1 MALLNEKTA
10 MVHAGR
16 PRSPRLDGALLD
28 AAEEVFLERGYHAAS
43 LSEIARRAGVGTPA
57 IYRRWRTKADVA
69 IDIVRRAAEP
79 APIPDTGSIR
89 DDLVTFLRQRLK
101 MFGGDL
107 FHYVL
112 IPVAT
117 EPGQAESVRAS
128 FLDYRQPLEQRI
140 ADAVASGELRS
151 GVEPSRLI
159 DVLMGSILTPLLFS
173 ASLPS
178 RAEAESI
185 VDLVLEGFAAASA
198 KRRVRRS
205 RTRGSIH
212 DSW

>member
-1 MALLNEKTA
+1 MLNEKNA
-10 MVHAGR
+10 VVHAGR
-16 PRSPRLDGALLD
+16 PRSPQLDGALLD

-57 IYRRWRTKADVA
+57 IYRRWRTKAEVA
-69 IDIVRRAAEP
+69 IDIIRRAAEP
-79 APIPDTGSIR
+79 APIPNTGSIR
-89 DDLVTFLRQRLK
+89 DDLVTFLRQRIK

-117 EPGQAESVRAS
+117 EPGLAEPVRAS
-128 FLDYRQPLEQRI
+128 FLSYRQPLEQRI
-140 ADAVASGELRS
+140 AGAIESGELRPDADP
-151 GVEPSRLI
+151 GRLI

-173 ASLPS
+173 APLPS
-178 RAEAESI
+178 AADAESI
-185 VDLVLEGFAAASA
+185 ADQVLEGFGAANA

-205 RTRGSIH
+205 RTRGSAH
-212 DSW
+212 DSR

>member
-1 MALLNEKTA
+1 

-28 AAEEVFLERGYHAAS
+28 AAEEVLLERGYHAAS

-57 IYRRWRTKADVA
+57 IYRRWRTKAEVA

-89 DDLVTFLRQRLK
+89 DDLVTFLRQRLNL
-101 MFGGDL
+101 FAGNL

-117 EPGQAESVRAS
+117 EPGLADSVRES
-128 FLDYRQPLEQRI
+128 FLAYRQPLERRI
-140 ADAVASGELRS
+140 ASAVAAGQLRADAHP
-151 GVEPSRLI
+151 GRLI
-159 DVLMGSILTPLLFS
+159 DVLMGSVLTPLLFS
-173 ASLPS
+173 VPLPA
-178 RAEAESI
+178 RADAESI
-185 VDLVLEGFAAASA
+185 VDLVLEGFSA
-198 KRRVRRS
+198 GRSRPQAHRS
-205 RTRGSIH
+205 RTRGSARGR
-212 DSW
+212 

>member
-1 MALLNEKTA
+1 MLNEKTP
-10 MVHAGR
+10 VHAGR

-69 IDIVRRAAEP
+69 IDIVLRAAEP

-89 DDLVTFLRQRLK
+89 ADLVTFMRQRIK

-107 FHYVL
+107 FHYVM

-117 EPGQAESVRAS
+117 EPGLAEPVRAS
-128 FLDYRQPLEQRI
+128 FLAYRQPLEKRVAEAI
-140 ADAVASGELRS
+140 AAGELRS
-151 GVEPSRLI
+151 DANPGRLI
-159 DVLMGSILTPLLFS
+159 DMLMGSILTPLLFS
-173 ASLPS
+173 APLPA
-178 RAEAESI
+178 RADAESI
-185 VDLVLEGFAAASA
+185 VDQVLAGFAAERSRPPA
-198 KRRVRRS
+198 RRS
-205 RTRGSIH
+205 RTRGSARER
-212 DSW
+212 